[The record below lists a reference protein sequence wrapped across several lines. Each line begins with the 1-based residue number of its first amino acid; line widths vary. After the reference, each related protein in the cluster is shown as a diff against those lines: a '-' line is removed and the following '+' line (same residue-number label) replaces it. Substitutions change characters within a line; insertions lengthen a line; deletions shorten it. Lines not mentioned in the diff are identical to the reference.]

1 MIAAPTQLLTL
12 VAPWQRLYADS
23 RTVETTVTFVHLSA
37 LLFGG
42 GLAIAADRRTLRLDP
57 ERGPLAALL
66 AELGGVHRPVVI
78 ALGVLF
84 LSGLAMAAADLE
96 TFLASP
102 VFGAKLLLVAL
113 LVANG
118 GLLLRTE
125 RGLTALVGS
134 GDAPLTSPARRLWRR
149 LRLTARLS
157 QVLWVALVLAG
168 TLLVN
173 AA

>member
-1 MIAAPTQLLTL
+1 MITAPTQLLVL
-12 VAPWQRLYADS
+12 VAPWHRLYADS
-23 RTVETTVTFVHLSA
+23 RTVETAVTFLHLAA

-57 ERGPLAALL
+57 DRGQLPLLL
-66 AELGGVHRPVVI
+66 RELGGVHRPVVI
-78 ALGVLF
+78 ALGVLL

-96 TFLASP
+96 TFLGSP
-102 VFGAKLLLVAL
+102 IFAAKLLLVAL

-125 RGLTALVGS
+125 RALTSLVGAG
-134 GDAPLTSPARRLWRR
+134 GDPLPPPARRLWRR
-149 LRLTARLS
+149 LRLTSRVS
-157 QVLWVALVLAG
+157 QVLWVGSVLVG
-168 TLLVN
+168 TILVN

>member
-1 MIAAPTQLLTL
+1 MIAAPAQLLTL
-12 VAPWQRLYADS
+12 VAPWQRLYSDS
-23 RTVETTVTFVHLSA
+23 PLVETAVTFLHLAA
-37 LLFGG
+37 LLLGG
-42 GLAIAADRRTLRLDP
+42 GLAIAADRRTLRLNPD
-57 ERGPLAALL
+57 RGPLAPLL
-66 AELGGVHRPVVI
+66 EEIGGIHRPVVI

-102 VFGAKLLLVAL
+102 VFAVKLLLVGL

-118 GLLLRTE
+118 GVLLRTE
-125 RGLTALVGS
+125 RALTAAVGPD
-134 GDAPLTSPARRLWRR
+134 GGPLAPPVRRLWRR

-157 QVLWVALVLAG
+157 QALWVTSLLAG